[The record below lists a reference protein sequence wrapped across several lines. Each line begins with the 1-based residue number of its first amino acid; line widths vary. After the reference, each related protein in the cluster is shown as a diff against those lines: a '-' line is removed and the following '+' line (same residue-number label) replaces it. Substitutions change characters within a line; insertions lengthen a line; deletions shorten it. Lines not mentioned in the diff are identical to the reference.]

1 MKKRRSKYYFNGN
14 GLRLSRADIICRD
27 YSFKGDDTK
36 MIIDLEKLF
45 NMTDEEL
52 LKIRGIGQK
61 VLKEVNSVREA
72 LKKLLF
78 ETDKK

>member
-1 MKKRRSKYYFNGN
+1 
-14 GLRLSRADIICRD
+14 
-27 YSFKGDDTK
+27 

-78 ETDKK
+78 ETDKKIKL